1 MQSTA
6 QNEHIKGRWEA
17 ILEKEGLPRELPE
30 APAEIVE
37 LNEGTAGFSEEACD
51 GRGDDERLRPNEG
64 IGLLPEDRALIVR
77 LKNLGWAATPGEIG
91 AGPEQIERLA
101 DAGAAYL
108 RAHGK
113 RIVLAMAGATS
124 GDVRRAAT
132 RTEYR
137 DQGTGVRPALG
148 PSQEDTSPDELA
160 AEVIR
165 RLGRNGGVVEERA
178 LEVSLRGRPPRLR
191 NAALALLAERG
202 EARKLRCGSSGATIV
217 VLSGTQKAA
226 VGRELR
232 RVADLGAALEEE
244 RREALK
250 PHASEVEWVGG
261 RTVDDWLGGFRRA
274 VAGKG
279 LTAGQVRELI
289 RTELPFRIGPQ
300 DALGE
305 DAEIEEWRCSL
316 ARRREENVTII
327 RRAREESFVPKR
339 FGAPPEPQWTED
351 PGLRRRI
358 NAQLRTGRAAYN
370 TARVVYLASLPTL
383 AHKMLHLLGRDGRDS
398 RERFLALASAEA
410 GGWEDPWALLD
421 GAIRALGEAGKIRR
435 LRSRTT
441 GAIHLEATEEFD
453 EAAFAGSLRRII
465 RSGRHGIPVPGGW
478 GCAGD
483 PGPDPVTW
491 TNGGAPKPAKR
502 SLSGRLAIPS

>member
-6 QNEHIKGRWEA
+6 QNEHIKGCWEA
-17 ILEKEGLPRELPE
+17 ILEMEGLPRELPE

-37 LNEGTAGFSEEACD
+37 LNEGVAGFAEEACD
-51 GRGDDERLRPNEG
+51 GRGDDECFRPNED
-64 IGLLPEDRALIVR
+64 IELIPEDRALIAR

-91 AGPEQIERLA
+91 AGREQIERLA

-132 RTEYR
+132 RAEYR
-137 DQGTGVRPALG
+137 DQGTGVRLALG
-148 PSQEDTSPDELA
+148 PSQEDTSPEELA

-165 RLGRNGGVVEERA
+165 RLGRNGGAMEERA
-178 LEVSLRGRPPRLR
+178 LEICMWGRPPRLR

-202 EARKLRCGSSGATIV
+202 EVRKLRCGSSGARIV
-217 VLSGTQKAA
+217 VLSGTRKAA

-232 RVADLGAALEEE
+232 RVADLRAALEEE
-244 RREALK
+244 RRETMK

-261 RTVDDWLGGFRRA
+261 RTVDDWLDGFRRA
-274 VAGKG
+274 VADKG
-279 LTAGQVRELI
+279 LTTGQVRELI

-305 DAEIEEWRCSL
+305 DAEVEEWRRSL
-316 ARRREENVTII
+316 ARRREENAGTI
-327 RRAREESFVPKR
+327 RRGLRTGSMHER
-339 FGAPPEPQWTED
+339 FGAPPKPQWTED

-358 NAQLRTGRAAYN
+358 NAQLRTGRVAYN
-370 TARVVYLASLPTL
+370 TARAIYLTSLPTL
-383 AHKMLHLLGRDGRDS
+383 AHKMLHLLGRDGRAP
-398 RERFLALASAEA
+398 RERFLALATAEA
-410 GGWEDPWALLD
+410 GGREDPWALLD
-421 GAIRALGEAGKIRR
+421 GAIRNLGEAGKIRR

-441 GAIHLEATEEFD
+441 GGIHLEATEEFD
-453 EAAFAGSLRRII
+453 EAAFARSLRRII
-465 RSGRHGIPVPGGW
+465 RSGRHGISVPGGW
-478 GCAGD
+478 GCAVD
-483 PGPDPVTW
+483 PGPETVRGTK
-491 TNGGAPKPAKR
+491 GRAPKPAQR
-502 SLSGRLAIPS
+502 NSPRRLAIPS